1 MFLTFSIF
9 AALCFTGGGAIMKS
23 SEGLTKLW
31 PSVAC
36 IACFAMGAAMQAIAM
51 RGNPM
56 GSTHIFVVGL
66 EVALALGFGAIFF
79 QEHLTFPKIG
89 AVTLILVGLI
99 LLRKIG

>member
-1 MFLTFSIF
+1 MFLIFTIF
-9 AALCFTGGGAIMKS
+9 AAICFTSGGAIMKT

-36 IACFAMGAAMQAIAM
+36 IACFAAGAALQAIAM

-56 GSTHIFVVGL
+56 GTTHIFVVGL
-66 EVALALGFGAIFF
+66 EVALALVFGAIFF

-99 LLRKIG
+99 LLKKIG

>member
-1 MFLTFSIF
+1 MFLTLSIF
-9 AALCFTGGGAIMKS
+9 AALCFTSGGAMMKS

-36 IACFAMGAAMQAIAM
+36 IACFAAGAVLQALAM

-66 EVALALGFGAIFF
+66 EVALALVFGAMFF
-79 QEHLTFPKIG
+79 HEHLTFPKVG
-89 AVTLILVGLI
+89 AVTLILVGMI
-99 LLRKIG
+99 LLRKMG